1 MQNINWN
8 SLLSTTG
15 DLNQSTV
22 NIINVIQDMVNKHVP
37 LKQASLS
44 KKKQLIKPWIT
55 DGILKSIKT
64 KQKMY
69 RTHFHSN
76 NIEKVNQYKRYSNK
90 LNKVKLESKNY
101 YYNTQ
106 FAKCKN
112 NLKATWKLI
121 GSIIKRKTKGQIHP
135 TKITINNKIY
145 TTKQDIVNQLN
156 QYFVN

>member
-1 MQNINWN
+1 
-8 SLLSTTG
+8 
-15 DLNQSTV
+15 
-22 NIINVIQDMVNKHVP
+22 
-37 LKQASLS
+37 
-44 KKKQLIKPWIT
+44 
-55 DGILKSIKT
+55 
-64 KQKMY
+64 MY

-145 TTKQDIVNQLN
+145 TAKQDIVNQLN
-156 QYFVN
+156 QYFVNVGPNLANSITTSSLQPISYINNVAIPSFFMSPITETQVLNLFLGLDSNKVSIDIRYLII